1 MQIYSGIINI
11 FPVIGEVLIDN
22 EVFAVTLLTSRS
34 IDSVFQ
40 NAHRNMFMYMC
51 LTVYRGGYMRIFMS
65 VCVSNIIEKDILRTI
80 P

>member
-11 FPVIGEVLIDN
+11 FSVIGEVLVDN

-34 IDSVFQ
+34 VGSVFQ
-40 NAHRNMFMYMC
+40 NAHKNRFMYMC
-51 LTVYRGGYMRIFMS
+51 LIVYRGEYMRIFTS